1 MPATKPIE
9 EILNAFYRQ
18 ADEVVGVLS
27 IIGVPE
33 EDTYTRSR
41 IGDFVGAV
49 RRSFDALRTQGY
61 SAAWKDLEEAS
72 AGFIAICRYKDQKS
86 PNVNE
91 DLSRKCAEAYRA
103 LPELTDVPVSL
114 DTSLIDENNVK
125 RMERAYRVISGEPM
139 ALLSGQPTD
148 VTPLTQEQF
157 EALQVGTP
165 ILVRNKFGGDLNW
178 YTAEVTRGILQ
189 GSIAPAINFKVTDAN
204 PNIRAGL
211 GGFTKDAQFMYF
223 FSDAQHVAYQK
234 TPIAK

>member
-9 EILNAFYRQ
+9 EILNIFYRQ

-27 IIGVPE
+27 VIGVPE

-41 IGDFVGAV
+41 ISDFVGAV

-72 AGFIAICRYKDQKS
+72 AGFIGLCRYKDQKF

-103 LPELTDVPVSL
+103 LPEPEDAPAILEASL
-114 DTSLIDENNVK
+114 LDENNVK
-125 RMERAYRVISGEPM
+125 RVERSYRGITGESKP
-139 ALLSGQPTD
+139 LLQGQPIDITS
-148 VTPLTQEQF
+148 LTQEQF

-165 ILVRNKFGGDLNW
+165 IFVRNKFGRDPNW
-178 YTAEVTRGILQ
+178 YAAEVTRGILP
-189 GSIAPAINFKVTDAN
+189 GSIAPAINFKVKDSD
-204 PNIRAGL
+204 PHVRAGL
-211 GGFTKDAQFMYF
+211 GGFTKDAQFIYY
-223 FSDAQHVAYQK
+223 FSDAQHVAYQRQ
-234 TPIAK
+234 PVAK